1 MVRPFVFTITETDMA
16 TGVARARDRTVLYL
30 TNPAL
35 WPCWPFLPV
44 VRRTTGREE
53 LGVVFDARSVC
64 GRTGF
69 SACVFLTNV
78 FALPPT
84 LDAFFALPREMYDAA
99 EELFDGGWLVD

>member
-1 MVRPFVFTITETDMA
+1 MA
-16 TGVARARDRTVLYL
+16 TGVARARDRTVLFL

-44 VRRTTGREE
+44 VRRNGGKE

-69 SACVFLTNV
+69 SACVFFCNV

-84 LDAFFALPREMYDAA
+84 LDQFFALPREA
-99 EELFDGGWLVD
+99 FDSADEVFDRGWRVD

>member
-1 MVRPFVFTITETDMA
+1 MA
-16 TGVARARDRTVLYL
+16 IGVARARDRTVLFL
-30 TNPAL
+30 ANPAF
-35 WPCWPFLPV
+35 WTHWPFLPV
-44 VRRTTGREE
+44 VRRTARREE

-84 LDAFFALPREMYDAA
+84 LDEFFALPREAHDSAD
-99 EELFDGGWLVD
+99 ELFDRGWRID

>member
-1 MVRPFVFTITETDMA
+1 MA
-16 TGVARARDRTVLYL
+16 TGVARARDRTVLFL
-30 TNPAL
+30 TTPAL

-44 VRRTTGREE
+44 VRRTGGREE

-78 FALPPT
+78 FALPPAVDEF
-84 LDAFFALPREMYDAA
+84 LALPREMHDSA
-99 EELFDGGWLVD
+99 EELFAAGWRVD